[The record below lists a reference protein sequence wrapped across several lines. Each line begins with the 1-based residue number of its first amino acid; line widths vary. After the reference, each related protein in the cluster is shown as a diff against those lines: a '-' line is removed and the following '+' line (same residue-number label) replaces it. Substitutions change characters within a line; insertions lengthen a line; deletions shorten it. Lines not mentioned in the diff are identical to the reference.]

1 MFWSGAM
8 LRTDPRRPH
17 PPLKFAT
24 PNNFEHSTQF
34 IGQKLPSAYL
44 STARWYSSCI
54 WLTKRPPSIPPGTVT
69 A

>member
-24 PNNFEHSTQF
+24 LNNFEHSTQF
-34 IGQKLPSAYL
+34 IEQKITLGIL
-44 STARWYSSCI
+44 MQ
-54 WLTKRPPSIPPGTVT
+54 PPMVL
-69 A
+69 

>member
-1 MFWSGAM
+1 M

-17 PPLKFAT
+17 PPLKFAAL
-24 PNNFEHSTQF
+24 NNFEHFTQF

-44 STARWYSSCI
+44 CNPRWYSSCI
-54 WLTKRPPSIPPGTVT
+54 WLTTRLPSVPAGTVT